1 MQFPEDIHL
10 RKMEKS
16 LIKIERL
23 VWGLYIIIPL
33 CYLAI
38 AL

>member
-1 MQFPEDIHL
+1 MKFPEDIHL

-16 LIKIERL
+16 LTKIERL

-33 CYLAI
+33 CYFAS